1 MAFYHGQK
9 AFYFYVEFI
18 EQISDDTHTFLQLN
32 SRDASMFVYKKTLF
46 DINHDYRQKILA
58 ENNKTAEEFFNI
70 LDIQTNINKSL
81 LCFFLNNYD
90 YVNGK
95 KSNIHYLNS
104 IIIKIE
110 KIIER
115 IIHYKIHKIT
125 HYILMIFI
133 EEIMIDTN
141 SDKYIELIEL
151 FLKKLHKM
159 KIEDINVKEKIY
171 SSVFSEKLKE
181 PCEKIIAW
189 VLDN

>member
-1 MAFYHGQK
+1 
-9 AFYFYVEFI
+9 
-18 EQISDDTHTFLQLN
+18 
-32 SRDASMFVYKKTLF
+32 
-46 DINHDYRQKILA
+46 
-58 ENNKTAEEFFNI
+58 
-70 LDIQTNINKSL
+70 
-81 LCFFLNNYD
+81 
-90 YVNGK
+90 
-95 KSNIHYLNS
+95 
-104 IIIKIE
+104 
-110 KIIER
+110 
-115 IIHYKIHKIT
+115 
-125 HYILMIFI
+125 MIFI